1 MLLQRK
7 KRMLLADVSAVLT
20 KPFYMAFFSITKYL
34 ISVAYPEGFKCRYT
48 GLGAETM
55 RPN

>member
-1 MLLQRK
+1 
-7 KRMLLADVSAVLT
+7 MLLADVIAVLT

-34 ISVAYPEGFKCRYT
+34 ISVAYPEGFKRWHT
-48 GLGAETM
+48 GLGAKTM

>member
-1 MLLQRK
+1 
-7 KRMLLADVSAVLT
+7 MLLADVSAVLT